1 MILGICSIT
10 VVPVLTPIPAIVCG
24 HKSRKKSKQSNTSPS
39 GMALAG
45 LITGY
50 LGLIPMILGF
60 LIILAF
66 VMPKFAGR
74 SKQAKTTV
82 AKSQISN
89 LEIAIDS
96 FEIDM
101 GYFPKAGNDLRDL
114 VEEPNSNNTQDW
126 QGPYLK
132 KGIPRDPWGNDYVY
146 NYPGKMNIG
155 SYDISSGGPD
165 MKTGTDDDITNWQTE
180 DR

>member
-1 MILGICSIT
+1 MQLDILKIRRNLATRQRGFT
-10 VVPVLTPIPAIVCG
+10 LVEMLLVLV
-24 HKSRKKSKQSNTSPS
+24 
-39 GMALAG
+39 
-45 LITGY
+45 
-50 LGLIPMILGF
+50 
-60 LIILAF
+60 ILASLAA
-66 VMPKFAGR
+66 VVVPKFAGR
-74 SKQAKTTV
+74 SKQAKVTA

-89 LEIAIDS
+89 LEIAIDL
-96 FEIDM
+96 FEVDM
-101 GYFPKAGNDLRDL
+101 GYFPKGGNDLREL
-114 VEEPNSNNTQDW
+114 SEEPNSNNVQDW

-155 SYDISSGGPD
+155 SYDISSGGLD

>member
-1 MILGICSIT
+1 MKLDISKTRRNLATRQRGFT
-10 VVPVLTPIPAIVCG
+10 LVEMLLVLV
-24 HKSRKKSKQSNTSPS
+24 
-39 GMALAG
+39 
-45 LITGY
+45 
-50 LGLIPMILGF
+50 
-60 LIILAF
+60 ILATLAA
-66 VMPKFAGR
+66 VVVPKFAGR
-74 SKQAKTTV
+74 SKQAKVTAT
-82 AKSQISN
+82 KSQISN

-114 VEEPNSNNTQDW
+114 VAEPNSNNVQDW
-126 QGPYLK
+126 RGPYLK

-146 NYPGKMNIG
+146 NYPAKMNIG
-155 SYDISSGGPD
+155 SYDIYSGGPD

>member
-1 MILGICSIT
+1 MQLDVSKTGWNSAT
-10 VVPVLTPIPAIVCG
+10 RQRGFTLVEMLLVLV
-24 HKSRKKSKQSNTSPS
+24 
-39 GMALAG
+39 
-45 LITGY
+45 
-50 LGLIPMILGF
+50 
-60 LIILAF
+60 ILATLAA
-66 VMPKFAGR
+66 VVVPKFAGR
-74 SKQAKTTV
+74 SKQAKVTA

-89 LEIAIDS
+89 LEIAIDL
-96 FEIDM
+96 FEVDM
-101 GYFPKAGNDLRDL
+101 GYYPKAGNDLRDL
-114 VEEPNSNNTQDW
+114 IEEPNSSSVQDW

-132 KGIPRDPWGNDYVY
+132 KGIPKDPWGNDYIY

>member
-1 MILGICSIT
+1 MKLDISKTRRNLETHQRGFT
-10 VVPVLTPIPAIVCG
+10 LVEMLLVLV
-24 HKSRKKSKQSNTSPS
+24 
-39 GMALAG
+39 
-45 LITGY
+45 
-50 LGLIPMILGF
+50 
-60 LIILAF
+60 ILATLAA
-66 VMPKFAGR
+66 VVVPKFAGR
-74 SKQAKTTV
+74 SKQAKVTA

-114 VEEPNSNNTQDW
+114 IEEPNSNNVQDW

-132 KGIPRDPWGNDYVY
+132 KGIPRDPWGSEYVY

-165 MKTGTDDDITNWQTE
+165 MKTGTEDDITNWQTE

>member
-1 MILGICSIT
+1 MQLDISKIRRNLATRQRGFT
-10 VVPVLTPIPAIVCG
+10 LVEMLLVLV
-24 HKSRKKSKQSNTSPS
+24 
-39 GMALAG
+39 
-45 LITGY
+45 
-50 LGLIPMILGF
+50 
-60 LIILAF
+60 ILATLAA
-66 VMPKFAGR
+66 VVVPKFAGR
-74 SKQAKTTV
+74 SKQAKVTAT
-82 AKSQISN
+82 KSQISN

-101 GYFPKAGNDLRDL
+101 GYFPKAGKDLRDL
-114 VEEPNSNNTQDW
+114 VEEPNSNNVQDW

-132 KGIPRDPWGNDYVY
+132 MGIPRDPWGSEYVY

>member
-1 MILGICSIT
+1 MKLDISKTRRNLATRQRGFT
-10 VVPVLTPIPAIVCG
+10 LVEMLLVLV
-24 HKSRKKSKQSNTSPS
+24 
-39 GMALAG
+39 
-45 LITGY
+45 
-50 LGLIPMILGF
+50 
-60 LIILAF
+60 ILATLAA
-66 VMPKFAGR
+66 VVVPKFAGR
-74 SKQAKTTV
+74 AKQAKVTA

-114 VEEPNSNNTQDW
+114 VAEPNSNNVRDW
-126 QGPYLK
+126 HGPYLK

-146 NYPGKMNIG
+146 NYPAKMNIG
-155 SYDISSGGPD
+155 SYDIYSGGPD

>member
-1 MILGICSIT
+1 
-10 VVPVLTPIPAIVCG
+10 VVV
-24 HKSRKKSKQSNTSPS
+24 
-39 GMALAG
+39 
-45 LITGY
+45 
-50 LGLIPMILGF
+50 
-60 LIILAF
+60 
-66 VMPKFAGR
+66 PKFAGR
-74 SKQAKTTV
+74 SKQAKVTA

-114 VEEPNSNNTQDW
+114 VAEPNSNNVQDW

-132 KGIPRDPWGNDYVY
+132 KGIPGDPWGNDYVY

-165 MKTGTDDDITNWQTE
+165 GKTGTDDDITNWQTE

>member
-1 MILGICSIT
+1 MQLDISKTKRHLAKRKGGFT
-10 VVPVLTPIPAIVCG
+10 LVEMLLVLV
-24 HKSRKKSKQSNTSPS
+24 
-39 GMALAG
+39 
-45 LITGY
+45 
-50 LGLIPMILGF
+50 
-60 LIILAF
+60 ILATLAA
-66 VMPKFAGR
+66 VVVPKFAGR
-74 SKQAKTTV
+74 AKQAKVTA

-89 LEIAIDS
+89 LEIAIDL

-101 GYFPKAGNDLRDL
+101 GYFPKAGNDLSDL
-114 VEEPNSNNTQDW
+114 VQEPNSNNVRDW

-146 NYPGKMNIG
+146 NHPGKMNIG
-155 SYDISSGGPD
+155 SYDIYSGGPD

>member
-1 MILGICSIT
+1 MQLDILKIRRNLATRQRGFT
-10 VVPVLTPIPAIVCG
+10 LVEMLLVLV
-24 HKSRKKSKQSNTSPS
+24 
-39 GMALAG
+39 
-45 LITGY
+45 
-50 LGLIPMILGF
+50 
-60 LIILAF
+60 ILATLAA
-66 VMPKFAGR
+66 VVVPKFAGR
-74 SKQAKTTV
+74 SKQAKVTAT
-82 AKSQISN
+82 KSQISN
-89 LEIAIDS
+89 LEIAIDL
-96 FEIDM
+96 FEVDM
-101 GYFPKAGNDLRDL
+101 GYFPKGGNDLREL
-114 VEEPNSNNTQDW
+114 IEEPNSNNVQDW

>member
-1 MILGICSIT
+1 MKLDISKTGRNSATRQRGFTL
-10 VVPVLTPIPAIVCG
+10 VEMLLVLV
-24 HKSRKKSKQSNTSPS
+24 
-39 GMALAG
+39 
-45 LITGY
+45 
-50 LGLIPMILGF
+50 
-60 LIILAF
+60 ILATLAA
-66 VMPKFAGR
+66 VVVPKFAGR
-74 SKQAKTTV
+74 SKQAKVTAT
-82 AKSQISN
+82 KSQISN

-114 VEEPNSNNTQDW
+114 VAEPNSNNVQDW
-126 QGPYLK
+126 HGPYLK

-146 NYPGKMNIG
+146 NYPAKMNIG
-155 SYDISSGGPD
+155 SYDIYSGGPD

>member
-1 MILGICSIT
+1 MQLDISKTKRHLAKRKGGFT
-10 VVPVLTPIPAIVCG
+10 LVEMLLVLV
-24 HKSRKKSKQSNTSPS
+24 
-39 GMALAG
+39 
-45 LITGY
+45 
-50 LGLIPMILGF
+50 
-60 LIILAF
+60 ILATLAA
-66 VMPKFAGR
+66 VVVPKFAGR
-74 SKQAKTTV
+74 SEEARIIA
-82 AKSQISN
+82 AKSQIKN
-89 LEIAIDS
+89 LEIAISS

-114 VEEPNSNNTQDW
+114 FEEPNSSNAKDW
-126 QGPYLK
+126 HGPYFQR
-132 KGIPRDPWGNDYVY
+132 IPKDPWGNDYVY

>member
-1 MILGICSIT
+1 MKLDISKTSRNLATRQRGFT
-10 VVPVLTPIPAIVCG
+10 LVEMLLVLV
-24 HKSRKKSKQSNTSPS
+24 
-39 GMALAG
+39 
-45 LITGY
+45 
-50 LGLIPMILGF
+50 
-60 LIILAF
+60 ILATLAA
-66 VMPKFAGR
+66 VVVPKFAGR
-74 SKQAKTTV
+74 SKQAKVTAT
-82 AKSQISN
+82 KSQISN

-114 VEEPNSNNTQDW
+114 VAEPNSNNVQDW
-126 QGPYLK
+126 HGPYLK

-146 NYPGKMNIG
+146 NYPAKMNIG
-155 SYDISSGGPD
+155 SYDIYSGGPD

>member
-1 MILGICSIT
+1 M
-10 VVPVLTPIPAIVCG
+10 
-24 HKSRKKSKQSNTSPS
+24 
-39 GMALAG
+39 
-45 LITGY
+45 
-50 LGLIPMILGF
+50 
-60 LIILAF
+60 
-66 VMPKFAGR
+66 
-74 SKQAKTTV
+74 
-82 AKSQISN
+82 SN

-114 VEEPNSNNTQDW
+114 IDEPNSNNVQDW
-126 QGPYLK
+126 HGPYISY
-132 KGIPRDPWGNDYVY
+132 IPKDPWGNDYVY

-165 MKTGTDDDITNWQTE
+165 RKTGTEDDITNWQTE

>member
-1 MILGICSIT
+1 MKLDISKTSRNLATRQRGFT
-10 VVPVLTPIPAIVCG
+10 LVEMLLVLV
-24 HKSRKKSKQSNTSPS
+24 
-39 GMALAG
+39 
-45 LITGY
+45 
-50 LGLIPMILGF
+50 
-60 LIILAF
+60 ILATLAA
-66 VMPKFAGR
+66 VVVPKFAGR
-74 SKQAKTTV
+74 AKQAKVTA

-101 GYFPKAGNDLRDL
+101 GYFPKAGNDLSDL
-114 VEEPNSNNTQDW
+114 VQEPNSNNVRDW

-146 NYPGKMNIG
+146 NYPAKMNIG
-155 SYDISSGGPD
+155 SYDIYSGGPD

>member
-1 MILGICSIT
+1 MKLDISKIRRNLATRQRGFT
-10 VVPVLTPIPAIVCG
+10 LVEMLLVLV
-24 HKSRKKSKQSNTSPS
+24 
-39 GMALAG
+39 
-45 LITGY
+45 
-50 LGLIPMILGF
+50 
-60 LIILAF
+60 ILATLAA
-66 VMPKFAGR
+66 VVVPKFAGR
-74 SKQAKTTV
+74 SKQAKVTA

-114 VEEPNSNNTQDW
+114 VAEPNSNNVQDW
-126 QGPYLK
+126 HGPYISY
-132 KGIPRDPWGNDYVY
+132 IPKDPWGNDYVY

-165 MKTGTDDDITNWQTE
+165 MKTGTEDDITNWQTE

>member
-1 MILGICSIT
+1 MQLDISKIRRNAGTRQKGFTL
-10 VVPVLTPIPAIVCG
+10 VEMLLVLV
-24 HKSRKKSKQSNTSPS
+24 
-39 GMALAG
+39 
-45 LITGY
+45 
-50 LGLIPMILGF
+50 
-60 LIILAF
+60 ILATLAA
-66 VMPKFAGR
+66 VVVPKFAGR
-74 SKQAKTTV
+74 TKQAKVTA

-114 VEEPNSNNTQDW
+114 IEEPNSNNVQDW
-126 QGPYLK
+126 HGPYLK
-132 KGIPRDPWGNDYVY
+132 KGIPRDPWGKEYVY

-155 SYDISSGGPD
+155 SYDISSGGLD
-165 MKTGTDDDITNWQTE
+165 MKVGTEDDITNWQTE

>member
-1 MILGICSIT
+1 MKLDISKTRRNSATRQKGFTL
-10 VVPVLTPIPAIVCG
+10 VEMLLVLV
-24 HKSRKKSKQSNTSPS
+24 
-39 GMALAG
+39 
-45 LITGY
+45 
-50 LGLIPMILGF
+50 
-60 LIILAF
+60 ILATLAA
-66 VMPKFAGR
+66 VVVPKFAGR
-74 SKQAKTTV
+74 TKQAKVTA
-82 AKSQISN
+82 AKAQISN

-114 VEEPNSNNTQDW
+114 VEEPNSNNAQDW
-126 QGPYLK
+126 QGRYLK
-132 KGIPRDPWGNDYVY
+132 KGIPRDPWGSEYVY

>member
-1 MILGICSIT
+1 MKLDISKTRRNLATRQRGFT
-10 VVPVLTPIPAIVCG
+10 LVEMLLVLV
-24 HKSRKKSKQSNTSPS
+24 
-39 GMALAG
+39 
-45 LITGY
+45 
-50 LGLIPMILGF
+50 
-60 LIILAF
+60 ILATLAA
-66 VMPKFAGR
+66 VVVPKFAGR
-74 SKQAKTTV
+74 AKQAKVTA

-114 VEEPNSNNTQDW
+114 VAEPNSNNVQDW
-126 QGPYLK
+126 HGPYLK

-146 NYPGKMNIG
+146 NYPAKMNIG
-155 SYDISSGGPD
+155 SYDIYSGGPD